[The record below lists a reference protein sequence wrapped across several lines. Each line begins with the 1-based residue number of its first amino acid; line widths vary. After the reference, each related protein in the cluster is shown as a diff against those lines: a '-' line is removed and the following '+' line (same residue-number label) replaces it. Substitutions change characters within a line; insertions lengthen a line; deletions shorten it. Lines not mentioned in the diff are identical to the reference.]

1 MLWCEK
7 FMKNFDRVKYF
18 LIEQVKN
25 MTVEQYMQFNDILC
39 EEYTLIQRTLIKLL
53 YLLVKIA
60 ENYME
65 NVLNQSKLKN
75 VIKDLKN
82 I

>member
-1 MLWCEK
+1 MEK
-7 FMKNFDRVKYF
+7 D
-18 LIEQVKN
+18 
-25 MTVEQYMQFNDILC
+25 VET
-39 EEYTLIQRTLIKLL
+39 TLIQRLLIKLL

-60 ENYME
+60 GNYMK